1 VVGIIDR
8 TREGIINTKW
18 QVNPIATQAVHE
30 NERLEGHVLVVD
42 DELLNREYLRKLL
55 SNRGCMVTVAE
66 SGESALR
73 LAHDNSPD
81 LFLVDV
87 MMPGMSGY
95 DVSRSLKAD
104 ARSRDIPVI
113 MVTALA
119 EIEAIEMGFDA
130 GAFDYIRKP
139 FNPRELVAR
148 VRNALDLKRSH
159 NALKLWKERMSRE
172 LKVAGLLQR
181 KLLSTTPLI
190 TPDFEIRMTYRP
202 SMAIGGDVFG
212 AVKLPGGR
220 LCVFVGDVSGHGV
233 GAAMVASLLKV
244 IITEV
249 VLGYGAQGIETVHRK
264 IEERFRRNVTNPEIY
279 ATLFLGLYDP
289 DIHVWKCVNCGHP
302 EPLGWMRSNFSGI
315 HPLLGGSTFPVGFD
329 IGDPDRNKFEGDMVV
344 PAMPGTSLMIYT
356 DGLSEACRESRE
368 DACGVDGVIAGL
380 SRVMAEDPANV
391 SEGLMDQLIK
401 DGFHLDGDD
410 CTAMIIHCLDPSEVI
425 LERWMLPDK
434 EAVTTLARDS
444 ETALLAE
451 GWEELAAG
459 AVRLLIQEYGTN
471 IVKHG
476 RPPEG
481 SKIGFQLR
489 RRESACRIWFSDNG
503 REWDSEGQLA
513 RKNSVSEDA
522 VQGRGWEMIKTIAR
536 RIEVF
541 RQHQEN
547 IGCFEVAKNNMD
559 G

>member
-1 VVGIIDR
+1 MNT
-8 TREGIINTKW
+8 TR
-18 QVNPIATQAVHE
+18 QLNPNAPPSVHE

-55 SNRGCMVTVAE
+55 SSRGCRVTVAE
-66 SGESALR
+66 SGEPGLR
-73 LAHDNSPD
+73 LAAELLPD
-81 LFLVDV
+81 LILVDV

-104 ARSRDIPVI
+104 ARTRDIPVI
-113 MVTALA
+113 MVTART
-119 EIEAIEMGFDA
+119 EIDDIETGFDA

-139 FNPRELVAR
+139 FNPRELIAR
-148 VRNALDLKRSH
+148 ARNALDLKRSH

-212 AVKLPGGR
+212 AIKLSAGR

-249 VLGYGAQGIETVHRK
+249 ALGYGAQGIETVHRK

-289 DIHVWKCVNCGHP
+289 DVRVWKCVNCGHP
-302 EPLGWMRSNFSGI
+302 EPLGWGRALRSEI
-315 HPLLGGSTFPVGFD
+315 RPLAGGRTFPIGFD
-329 IGDPDRNKFEGDMVV
+329 IGGSAGNEALEDLLA
-344 PAMPGTSLMIYT
+344 PATPGSSLLIYT
-356 DGLSEACRESRE
+356 DGLSEAFRERRE

-380 SRVMAEDPANV
+380 TRVMGEDSAMV
-391 SEGLMDQLIK
+391 SERLMDQLIK

-410 CTAMIIHCLDPSEVI
+410 CTAMIIHCLDPAEVI
-425 LERWMLPDK
+425 LERSILPTR
-434 EAVTTLARDS
+434 EAVTILARDS
-444 ETALLAE
+444 ETQLLAE

-471 IVKHG
+471 IVMHG
-476 RPPEG
+476 RPPAG
-481 SKIGFQLR
+481 TPIGFQLR
-489 RRESACRIWFSDNG
+489 RRESSCRILFSDSG

-513 RKNSVSEDA
+513 RKNTAGENA
-522 VQGRGWEMIKTIAR
+522 EHGRGWEMIKTIAS
-536 RIEVF
+536 RIEVI

-547 IGCFEVAKNNMD
+547 IGFFEVAKDNK
-559 G
+559 GG